1 LAGIEPACAT
11 EDDAPVFYQVAV
23 QILTQQH
30 IAFLVI
36 SCCWVGRIRISM
48 HVVPRE
54 DAPWIYNAVAA
65 P

>member
-1 LAGIEPACAT
+1 MQNHQAA
-11 EDDAPVFYQVAV
+11 AV

-30 IAFLVI
+30 IAVLVI